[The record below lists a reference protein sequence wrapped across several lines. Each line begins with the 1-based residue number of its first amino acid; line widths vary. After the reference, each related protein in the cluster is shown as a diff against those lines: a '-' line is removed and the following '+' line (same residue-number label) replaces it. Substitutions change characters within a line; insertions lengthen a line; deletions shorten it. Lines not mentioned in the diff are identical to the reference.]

1 MNKRERAKEGEATE
15 EQQEQ
20 HRDQE
25 QEVRSGARNQNS
37 HARDL
42 ACKQQRLQARELQ
55 HSLYHQGGLTGVIAD
70 TGTLGLPDGMP
81 NVYTGRVHGTGNI
94 YQVGSANE
102 VKEWHRQHSVA
113 GVKLGLPM
121 GKLAKNN

>member
-25 QEVRSGARNQNS
+25 QEVRFARNQNS
-37 HARDL
+37 YARDL

-55 HSLYHQGGLTGVIAD
+55 HSLYQFFGFCPRIVE
-70 TGTLGLPDGMP
+70 
-81 NVYTGRVHGTGNI
+81 
-94 YQVGSANE
+94 AN
-102 VKEWHRQHSVA
+102 A
-113 GVKLGLPM
+113 
-121 GKLAKNN
+121 

>member
-25 QEVRSGARNQNS
+25 QEVRFARNQNS
-37 HARDL
+37 YARDL

-55 HSLYHQGGLTGVIAD
+55 HSLYQFFGFCARIVE
-70 TGTLGLPDGMP
+70 
-81 NVYTGRVHGTGNI
+81 
-94 YQVGSANE
+94 AN
-102 VKEWHRQHSVA
+102 A
-113 GVKLGLPM
+113 
-121 GKLAKNN
+121 

>member
-1 MNKRERAKEGEATE
+1 MNKRERAKEGEAAE

-25 QEVRSGARNQNS
+25 QEVRSGARNQNP

-55 HSLYHQGGLTGVIAD
+55 HSLYQFFGFCARIVE
-70 TGTLGLPDGMP
+70 
-81 NVYTGRVHGTGNI
+81 
-94 YQVGSANE
+94 AN
-102 VKEWHRQHSVA
+102 A
-113 GVKLGLPM
+113 
-121 GKLAKNN
+121 